1 MDFKMNAVIH
11 RGNDYENSLRTF
23 QNKRMEYLEQEIRA
37 FDVETLRL
45 LLYDLQKRGRT
56 IETLTGVQLFGEH
69 SRRKSNDTK
78 TLRCIFGN
86 PFY

>member
-23 QNKRMEYLEQEIRA
+23 QNKRAEYLEHEIRA

-45 LLYDLQKRGRT
+45 LLSDLQKRGHT
-56 IETLTGVQLFGEH
+56 IETLTGMAV
-69 SRRKSNDTK
+69 
-78 TLRCIFGN
+78 
-86 PFY
+86 

>member
-37 FDVETLRL
+37 FDGEALRL

-56 IETLTGVQLFGEH
+56 IETLTGVA
-69 SRRKSNDTK
+69 
-78 TLRCIFGN
+78 I
-86 PFY
+86 

>member
-11 RGNDYENSLRTF
+11 SGNDYENSLRTF
-23 QNKRMEYLEQEIRA
+23 QNKRMEYLEQEIHA

-56 IETLTGVQLFGEH
+56 IETLTGVA
-69 SRRKSNDTK
+69 
-78 TLRCIFGN
+78 I
-86 PFY
+86 